1 MKGNADLSL
10 TANTGSHKSQAITN
24 HNSSE
29 QAFSRFDAIIKE
41 QNDKFSSMLLKTKED
56 MQKKY
61 DEQFSSLS
69 ESIKSLKEK
78 KQKQCE
84 LIDRF
89 VSEKAKS
96 VNKQENLALLLLNTC
111 KEIVSGN
118 PNALINTVQRLR
130 PEGEMINANFEK
142 EITTLAATLSE

>member
-1 MKGNADLSL
+1 MKENADLSL
-10 TANTGSHKSQAITN
+10 TANIGSHKSQAITN